1 MAVCRTSC
9 AQREHA
15 AKRISAAVVFPGA
28 PRRAKPAIGACEAT
42 GRIGLESG
50 GAAGC
55 HAGVRRGWLSKDN
68 IFEFFADRRTGGP
81 SDCLPPWRFAVLA
94 AREQMLHGPVQTVRS
109 LRWMTSRS
117 SHTQRIAEIL

>member
-1 MAVCRTSC
+1 M
-9 AQREHA
+9 
-15 AKRISAAVVFPGA
+15 
-28 PRRAKPAIGACEAT
+28 
-42 GRIGLESG
+42 
-50 GAAGC
+50 
-55 HAGVRRGWLSKDN
+55 SKDN

-109 LRWMTSRS
+109 LRRMASRS